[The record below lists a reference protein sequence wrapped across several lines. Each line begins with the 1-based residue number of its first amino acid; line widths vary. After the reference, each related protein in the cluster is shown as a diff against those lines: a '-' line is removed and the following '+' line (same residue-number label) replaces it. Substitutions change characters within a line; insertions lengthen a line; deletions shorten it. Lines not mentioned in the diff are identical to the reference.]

1 MFTNTEVLKVPLIF
15 IFTHI
20 TEQAYAQTA
29 TFMSSEQCSRSRHIA
44 TCSGENF
51 HKYPA
56 AEEERG
62 VEKGLGHA
70 GHVSPFENT
79 D

>member
-1 MFTNTEVLKVPLIF
+1 MTSGHVLPFVS
-15 IFTHI
+15 
-20 TEQAYAQTA
+20 TA
-29 TFMSSEQCSRSRHIA
+29 LRFSNSHSYEHCSRNRHIA
-44 TCSGENF
+44 TCSGKEN
-51 HKYPA
+51 HKYP